1 MDAKELTRL
10 ALTVS
15 VVKAKVLEADAAVRE
30 RLGMML
36 DPSER
41 IPGRIGDVKIGSAS
55 KTDPKPTAR
64 VVDGE
69 LFRAWVRENRPE
81 EIVRVEAVRSSFE
94 SALLKIVT
102 ECGGM
107 TTPDGEVFDVPGV
120 QIVPGVAVVRVVPEK
135 GAEDTI
141 AAALAADGLTLAQL
155 LDAANVKGIES

>member
-15 VVKAKVLEADAAVRE
+15 VVKAKVTQADAALRE

-41 IPGRIGDVKIGSAS
+41 VPGRIGDAKIGSAS

-64 VVDGE
+64 VVNGE
-69 LFRAWVRENRPE
+69 LFRAWVKENRPE
-81 EIVRVEAVRSSFE
+81 EIVTVEAVRSSFE

-107 TTPDGEVFDVPGV
+107 TTPDGEVVDVPGV
-120 QIVPGVAVVRVVPEK
+120 EVVPGVPVVRVVPEK
-135 GAEDTI
+135 GAEDVI
-141 AAALAADGLTLAQL
+141 AAALAADGLTLTQL
-155 LDAANVKGIES
+155 LEAANVKGIDS